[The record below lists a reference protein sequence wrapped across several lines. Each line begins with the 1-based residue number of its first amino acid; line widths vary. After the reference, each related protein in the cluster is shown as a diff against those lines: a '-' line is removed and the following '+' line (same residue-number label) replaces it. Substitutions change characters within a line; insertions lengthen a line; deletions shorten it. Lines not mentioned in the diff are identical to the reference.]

1 MQNVNQL
8 MQQDP
13 LVRLIQKDNFVGWV
27 YALDYDTARV
37 MTNDLWKAQ
46 VQGVPL
52 NCFLIAA
59 TFDPET
65 FSPVPEADREVLLM
79 RVVGSASLPQD
90 DDMVRTKIDHF
101 QQQDSI
107 FGAPTRD
114 YDDITRNLM
123 QFSGLECRL
132 LGTFWL
138 SGL

>member
-1 MQNVNQL
+1 MNTVNQL

-13 LVRLIQKDNFVGWV
+13 LVSLIQKDNFVGWV

-65 FSPVPEADREVLLM
+65 FSQIPEADREVLLM
-79 RVVGSASLPQD
+79 RVVGFASLPQD
-90 DDMVRTKIDHF
+90 NDMVRTKIGHSNALKSSTGTVTGT
-101 QQQDSI
+101 SI
-107 FGAPTRD
+107 LRQAQRKLCDCAVTSKGT
-114 YDDITRNLM
+114 
-123 QFSGLECRL
+123 SG
-132 LGTFWL
+132 G
-138 SGL
+138 

>member
-59 TFDPET
+59 TFDPEA
-65 FSPVPEADREVLLM
+65 FSQVPEADREVLLM

-90 DDMVRTKIDHF
+90 DDMVRTKI
-101 QQQDSI
+101 STSNCLTSPPSSTVLPV
-107 FGAPTRD
+107 AAKSTPPTACA
-114 YDDITRNLM
+114 
-123 QFSGLECRL
+123 SGNSSPKTNPTSLP
-132 LGTFWL
+132 
-138 SGL
+138 